1 MTKDDHVMS
10 NITNK
15 QFFKNYGYSQ
25 VDILKIKPQDNV
37 TDKQMQKCSSN
48 YYQSIIHHDIVR

>member
-25 VDILKIKPQDNV
+25 VDILKIKPGYDLDL
-37 TDKQMQKCSSN
+37 TLET
-48 YYQSIIHHDIVR
+48 